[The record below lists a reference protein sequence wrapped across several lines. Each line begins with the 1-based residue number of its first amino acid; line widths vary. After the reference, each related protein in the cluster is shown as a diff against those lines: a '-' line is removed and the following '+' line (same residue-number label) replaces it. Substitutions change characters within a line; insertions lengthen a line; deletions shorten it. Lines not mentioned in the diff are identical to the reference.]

1 MNVFQINSV
10 IGYFESKVANQ
21 APYFTVLLQKF
32 IGTFFCQPFDLQGV
46 VCRVCEMVCMS
57 WNSLREVL
65 VHCFICL
72 MNTKCFWGIS
82 LILGSFLIDFKGLQP
97 LCCHEK
103 WVFLCLTKN
112 NCAFFTE
119 ILFLQLRCLDKSKFQ
134 LLGWIAMK
142 FYPVLTQKQFLHS
155 TFWWKNGCYTSL
167 FDSQGTNV
175 LIVSRGGEF

>member
-1 MNVFQINSV
+1 MWNGMYELEFSQRSFSTLFHLFNE
-10 IGYFESKVANQ
+10 YK
-21 APYFTVLLQKF
+21 VLLRHFSHTRQ
-32 IGTFFCQPFDLQGV
+32 FF
-46 VCRVCEMVCMS
+46 
-57 WNSLREVL
+57 
-65 VHCFICL
+65 
-72 MNTKCFWGIS
+72 
-82 LILGSFLIDFKGLQP
+82 IDFKGLQP

-119 ILFLQLRCLDKSKFQ
+119 ILFLQLSCLDKSKFQ
-134 LLGWIAMK
+134 LLGRLAMK

-175 LIVSRGGEF
+175 LILSRGGEF